1 MLQQGVSIVID
12 PSGAQTGGR
21 VVRRELQEIGDAAI
35 NAQRMTDTLSK
46 AQQQM
51 AKSAQLSAQS
61 LFQQQDALR
70 ARFNPTYAVLQRYK
84 VTQDEIRQAHRLGA
98 LSVNEMT
105 TALSRERQAAL
116 SAIAAIKG
124 YNSAVTVASSTRQ
137 TASKGIRS
145 FETANLA
152 AQFQD
157 IAVTAAMGMSPLQIA
172 LQQGTQLSAV
182 LGPMGAG
189 GAVKGLGAA
198 FLSLLNPV
206 SLVTMGLVAG
216 TAALLQYVGSAV
228 SGTKTVDELLSR
240 HAENIRGIK
249 SAYGEAAAGL
259 EAYVSESKATLA
271 ANAGETLE
279 ATKAIVAKSARN
291 ELSEALGL
299 PASDFAGNI
308 NVIDR
313 FKEAINQLK
322 KSTEAGKPDLLAYRD
337 ALSQIAT
344 SADAWPSQ
352 KKLANR
358 LRVIDEDD
366 LKAAMAL
373 PGMLKAVQVAAE
385 QSAGG
390 LDRLKAIDLSQ
401 TTQGATALGTSLQ
414 TVSQTAKGT
423 AATVVDVAQ
432 QAANS
437 RRQTLT
443 SLEQSSAQLRSM
455 KTELS
460 DLQKAMAEA
469 AKTPVSDVFGDGV
482 AGQAAAD
489 AIARAASSIQKVFQA
504 LDGGQTTALQAHESL
519 ELIRQSLYQ
528 IGGDPRIID
537 GFINALMN
545 GNGRVRDLQAS
556 VESLSKSILSI
567 PDKTV
572 NIGIR
577 QYTVPSAG
585 GGSANVNVIGGGA
598 PDMTMQQYT
607 IGGRTHN
614 VYGGISTFATH
625 EQWATLTPAAR
636 ERIYRGLSDYMQELS
651 PTTSGGLISQ
661 NDFQTMYETLGYRAA
676 GGPVS
681 AGGTYLVGE
690 KGPEILTMAA
700 AGAVTNAN
708 STASILS
715 GGRDTLSLI
724 EDHASN
730 ALQELRIHTNYFE
743 TYESD
748 FGEMLA
754 SLKEVKSGIAS
765 VAVAAR
771 ASVMSSYGSLGG
783 SYSRRGGG
791 FAGSGGSGSNSAI
804 VDYNSPFMG
813 PGITFTNGTGA
824 IGYATYNITP
834 GITGIQHNP
843 GLKGFATGG
852 QIMPGEDQ
860 KVEFFKR
867 NRERVLIVDDSK
879 VSDQRSGGSAGKEKA
894 TVNAPITVHFHGDTG
909 DARSRQAAADDIR
922 RTIRQVMQGR

>member
-1 MLQQGVSIVID
+1 MNSTKTLSIVID
-12 PSGAQTGGR
+12 PSGTETGGR
-21 VVRRELQEIGDAAI
+21 VVRREFQEIGQAAM
-35 NAQRMTDTLSK
+35 NAQRMTETLSK

-70 ARFNPTYAVLQRYK
+70 AKFNPTYAVLQRYK

-240 HAENIRGIK
+240 HADNIRGIK
-249 SAYGEAAAGL
+249 AAYGEAAAGL
-259 EAYVSESKATLA
+259 KAYVSESKATLA

-344 SADAWPSQ
+344 SADAAPAQ

-358 LRVIDEDD
+358 LRVIDEDE

-423 AATVVDVAQ
+423 AATVIDVAQ

-443 SLEQSSAQLRSM
+443 SLEQSSTQLRSM

-460 DLQKAMAEA
+460 DLQKAIAEA
-469 AKTPVSDVFGDGV
+469 AKTPVSEVFGDGV

-489 AIARAASSIQKVFQA
+489 AIARAASSVQKVFQA

-556 VESLSKSILSI
+556 VDALSKSILSI

-585 GGSANVNVIGGGA
+585 GGSANVNVYGGGN
-598 PDMTMQQYT
+598 DMTLQQYS

-625 EQWATLTPAAR
+625 EQYATLTPAAR
-636 ERIYRGLSDYMQELS
+636 ERIYRGQSDFMQELS

-661 NDFQTMYETLGYRAA
+661 NDFQAMYETLGYRAA

-690 KGPEILTMAA
+690 KGPEILTMTS
-700 AGAVTNAN
+700 AGSVTNAN

-748 FGEMLA
+748 LGEMLA

-791 FAGSGGSGSNSAI
+791 FAGSGGSGSSSAI
-804 VDYNSPFMG
+804 VDYSSPFMG

-867 NRERVLIVDDSK
+867 NKERVLIVDDSK
-879 VSDQRSGGSAGKEKA
+879 VSDQRSGGRQSSSKA
-894 TVNAPITVHFHGDTG
+894 ERPVNLHVNFNGGAALDQ
-909 DARSRQAAADDIR
+909 RSRQTQADDFR
-922 RTIRQVMQGR
+922 RVVQQVLRS